1 MIRQLLE
8 CDGCGAQCPASER
21 YFMPPDGWRLWSV
34 ANIGRTARGDS
45 DVLAVCPECWGTKTL
60 AEVLG
65 S

>member
-1 MIRQLLE
+1 
-8 CDGCGAQCPASER
+8 
-21 YFMPPDGWRLWSV
+21 MPPDGWRLWSV

-45 DVLAVCPECWGTKTL
+45 DVIAVCPQCWGTKTL